1 MFAVAVLLSSSVVA
15 VVPGE
20 PLADRVDLVEIN
32 HCYNRDTG
40 DRRFVQIIYWD
51 RQDSACLHVRH
62 WHMADK
68 LQCVYPS
75 REGHEAGYTVV
86 RKVEGPSGS
95 QIVRAGR
102 FRVTHTFVDPEEEDR
117 KTFPLE
123 ARRTLA
129 K

>member
-1 MFAVAVLLSSSVVA
+1 MFAVAVLLSSSVLG
-15 VVPGE
+15 VVPGDPPAE
-20 PLADRVDLVEIN
+20 RVDLVEIN

-51 RQDSACLHVRH
+51 RQGTACLHVRH

-68 LQCVYPS
+68 LHAIHP
-75 REGHEAGYTVV
+75 AGDRAARAYTVV
-86 RKVEGPSGS
+86 RKIEGP
-95 QIVRAGR
+95 QAVQFVRASR
-102 FRVTHTFVDPEEEDR
+102 YRVTHTFDDPEEEDR

-123 ARRTLA
+123 ARRTMA

>member
-1 MFAVAVLLSSSVVA
+1 MFAVAVLLSSSVLG
-15 VVPGE
+15 VVPGQPPTE
-20 PLADRVDLVEIN
+20 TVDLVEIN

-51 RQDSACLHVRH
+51 RQNTACLHVRH

-68 LQCVYPS
+68 LQAIYP
-75 REGHEAGYTVV
+75 AGDGATRAYTVV
-86 RKVEGPSGS
+86 RKIDGP
-95 QIVRAGR
+95 QTIQFVRASR
-102 FRVTHTFVDPEEEDR
+102 YRVTHTFEDPEEQDR

-123 ARRTLA
+123 ARRPMV

>member
-1 MFAVAVLLSSSVVA
+1 MSAVAVFLSLA
-15 VVPGE
+15 ALGVVPHDSPAE
-20 PLADRVDLVEIN
+20 RVDLIEIN

-68 LQCVYPS
+68 LHAVYPA
-75 REGHEAGYTVV
+75 GQTLNAGYTVV
-86 RKVEGPSGS
+86 RKIEGPGGVEV
-95 QIVRAGR
+95 VRASR
-102 FRVTHTFVDPEEEDR
+102 YRVTHTFDDPEEEDR

-123 ARRTLA
+123 ARRVMA